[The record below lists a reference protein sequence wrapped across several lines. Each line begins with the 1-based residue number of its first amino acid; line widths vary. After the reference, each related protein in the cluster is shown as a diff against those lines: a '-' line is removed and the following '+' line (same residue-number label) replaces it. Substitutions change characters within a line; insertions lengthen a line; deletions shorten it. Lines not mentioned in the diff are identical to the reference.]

1 MALVVKTP
9 PANASEMQAQ
19 SLGQEDS
26 PGTHS
31 SILAWRIPWTKSLA
45 GNAPY
50 GCKESDMPEAIE
62 YSSTEVKC
70 LLFGL
75 YFPVDFISFTF
86 MSD

>member
-1 MALVVKTP
+1 MHQRCSLSPWVRQIPLVPTP
-9 PANASEMQAQ
+9 VFLPGESH
-19 SLGQEDS
+19 GQ
-26 PGTHS
+26 
-31 SILAWRIPWTKSLA
+31 RSLA

-50 GCKESDMPEAIE
+50 GCKESAMPEAIE
-62 YSSTEVKC
+62 YSSIEVKC